1 MSEYKSPNNRNGKR
15 PTYHNVP
22 VKTSGKSKYNIP
34 KRQKLPT
41 SVIVTN
47 VLMIGVILAIC
58 GVVFAIA
65 FNNIK
70 YDKADAS
77 KNNSKNAAVV
87 SSSSTLRTQVQSTA
101 STVQSA
107 AVSDTV
113 SSTVDNGL
121 VSSSTEIVESS
132 SSTESSLSTESTTS
146 TSSTEQDP
154 VVPAAD
160 FNAEFFNND
169 LFIGDSIFTGLYLYG
184 YLDHRNVAAA
194 VGYTPY
200 GAQTTV
206 FDENYYSG
214 SAVDYAKKM
223 QPTRII
229 IMLGSNCLSPQ
240 TDFDD
245 FETGYRGLLNT
256 LKTECPNS
264 KILVVSVPPITSDS
278 SLASYSGITNTIIN
292 NGNNVIKSLCDELGI
307 TYYDVNSV
315 LKDEN
320 GYFKADYAEVDGL
333 HFKGTTYPVMLS
345 GIQKILQQ

>member
-87 SSSSTLRTQVQSTA
+87 SSSSTLSTQVQSTA

-113 SSTVDNGL
+113 SSTVDTGL

-132 SSTESSLSTESTTS
+132 SSTESTTS

-169 LFIGDSIFTGLYLYG
+169 LFIAKNIFVNDIFPIL
-184 YLDHRNVAAA
+184 
-194 VGYTPY
+194 
-200 GAQTTV
+200 
-206 FDENYYSG
+206 
-214 SAVDYAKKM
+214 
-223 QPTRII
+223 
-229 IMLGSNCLSPQ
+229 IM
-240 TDFDD
+240 
-245 FETGYRGLLNT
+245 R
-256 LKTECPNS
+256 
-264 KILVVSVPPITSDS
+264 
-278 SLASYSGITNTIIN
+278 
-292 NGNNVIKSLCDELGI
+292 
-307 TYYDVNSV
+307 
-315 LKDEN
+315 
-320 GYFKADYAEVDGL
+320 
-333 HFKGTTYPVMLS
+333 
-345 GIQKILQQ
+345 